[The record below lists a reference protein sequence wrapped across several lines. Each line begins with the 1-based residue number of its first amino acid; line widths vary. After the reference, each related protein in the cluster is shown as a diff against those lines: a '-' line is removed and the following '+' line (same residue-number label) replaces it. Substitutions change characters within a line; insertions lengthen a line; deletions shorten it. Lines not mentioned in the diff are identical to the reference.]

1 MGKKDVEVPIGKE
14 LKKNEEVRGG
24 AEVWRGGRWRERNGG
39 GRDGENNGEVRG
51 TREGGK
57 G

>member
-24 AEVWRGGRWRERNGG
+24 AEVWRGGDG
-39 GRDGENNGEVRG
+39 GRGMEGEGMGRTME
-51 TREGGK
+51 K
-57 G
+57 